1 MVRPDGCAR
10 HPRQVR
16 KHLLTIV
23 EIVHEAR
30 DVAEPADR
38 LGRARRQRPR
48 VLALVGEDDAAE
60 RRDALVRE
68 EAERRG
74 VGEPGERDLDTAD
87 RANEALTMNG
97 LVRRGAHRHREGNIV
112 ASAACGGQQLH
123 IRRRLE
129 LQMHGRVEQHGLM
142 SRLEAVGRDRWD
154 RRRWNDVMVLPVMA
168 GCQRQGPGSLEARFP
183 HSRIVKAQLS
193 AREHRVAVLR
203 CSSALQFTLHSCSP
217 VSSSNSEKLVGARV

>member
-1 MVRPDGCAR
+1 MVRPDGCSR

-23 EIVHEAR
+23 EVVHEPR

-97 LVRRGAHRHREGNIV
+97 LVRRCAHRHREGNIV
-112 ASAACGGQQLH
+112 ASAACGGQQLQ

-142 SRLEAVGRDRWD
+142 GRLEAVGRDRWD
-154 RRRWNDVMVLPVMA
+154 LRRWNDVVVLRHGRVPEA
-168 GCQRQGPGSLEARFP
+168 GASGSLEARFP
-183 HSRIVKAQLS
+183 HWRIVK
-193 AREHRVAVLR
+193 H
-203 CSSALQFTLHSCSP
+203 
-217 VSSSNSEKLVGARV
+217 N